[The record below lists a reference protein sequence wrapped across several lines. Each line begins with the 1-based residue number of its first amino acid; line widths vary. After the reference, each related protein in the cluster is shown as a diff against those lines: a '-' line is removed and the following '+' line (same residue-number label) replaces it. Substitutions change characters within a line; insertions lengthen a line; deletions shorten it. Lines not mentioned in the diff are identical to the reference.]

1 VSLVVQ
7 LQAMLCG
14 KALLTELTKMRFGL
28 GLMRLMVKNDLLLL
42 LWLLLLLLNDN
53 SLSDWRLLARNGRV
67 DYRLLPLNLN
77 FLMLLLMMLKHRWRN
92 ALNLL
97 NHLLTISLRDNLHG
111 NWR

>member
-1 VSLVVQ
+1 
-7 LQAMLCG
+7 
-14 KALLTELTKMRFGL
+14 
-28 GLMRLMVKNDLLLL
+28 
-42 LWLLLLLLNDN
+42 
-53 SLSDWRLLARNGRV
+53 LARNGRV